1 MHAVVTKVSFTDVDT
16 ATTNLRERTA
26 PAVSQLP
33 GFVAGYFTRLG
44 DDDGLSM
51 VVFDSEDNAK
61 SASETVASRMFRD
74 TGLLPN
80 PQLVDGW
87 LAVRVQREVT
97 RAAR

>member
-1 MHAVVTKVSFTDVDT
+1 MHAVVTKVSITDLDT

-44 DDDGLSM
+44 DDALSM

-61 SASETVASRMFRD
+61 SASETVSSRIPE
-74 TGLLPN
+74 GVSLES
-80 PQLVDGW
+80 VE
-87 LAVRVQREVT
+87 VREVL
-97 RAAR
+97 ASA